1 MDIHNSI
8 MDIHHYNA
16 LVPTSLT
23 TTVVRFLSVPGIHC
37 DRISS
42 LTSKK
47 SSSLCL
53 AAAVSIT
60 SLARPSTCS
69 LVAIFDTCSGC
80 RSSVIVTS
88 YLLASKLASDTCI
101 YEYP

>member
-8 MDIHHYNA
+8 MGIHDYNA

-23 TTVVRFLSVPGIHC
+23 TTVVRFLSVPGIHG

-53 AAAVSIT
+53 VAAMCIT
-60 SLARPSTCS
+60 SLARPSICS
-69 LVAIFDTCSGC
+69 LAAIFDTCPGC

-88 YLLASKLASDTCI
+88 YLLASKLA
-101 YEYP
+101 